1 MRAAHLDLFETHLI
15 GAKTKER
22 LVGQERCPA
31 LGALGIELCG
41 WSEAVAPYRMV
52 RPSLDFGEV
61 LAVLSGRGRV
71 WVDGGWREVS
81 AGDAYVAPR
90 GAEQAFYPVPGR
102 RWRFVWVH
110 YSERPGEARALPGER
125 ARVVAVDVQP
135 LAAAI
140 DALAEEVAGAADAEV
155 LGHLAAWV
163 DLAARRIARGGRPV
177 DARLPALWARVEAE
191 LARPWD
197 AAELAR
203 VAGVG
208 PEQLRRL
215 CQAAHGTSPLDHVAR
230 LRMDRAAALL
240 RGTPLKAEAIAEAVG
255 YGGVFAF
262 SAAFKRRHGLAP
274 THFRREARG

>member
-52 RPSLDFGEV
+52 RPALGFGEV
-61 LAVLSGRGRV
+61 LVGVSGRGRV
-71 WVDGGWREVS
+71 WVDGDWREMG
-81 AGDAYVAPR
+81 AGEAYVAPR
-90 GAEQAFYPVPGR
+90 GAEQAFYPLPGR

-110 YSERPGEARALPGER
+110 YSERPGR
-125 ARVVAVDVQP
+125 ARVVPGERVRVVAADARP
-135 LAAAI
+135 LAAGV
-140 DALAEEVAGAADAEV
+140 DALAAEVAGAADAKV

-163 DLAARRIARGGRPV
+163 DLAARRIARGARPV
-177 DARLPALWARVEAE
+177 EERLSAVWAAVEAE
-191 LARPWD
+191 LGRHWD
-197 AAELAR
+197 ARALAR

-215 CQAAHGTSPLDHVAR
+215 CQAAHGTSPLDHLAR

-240 RGTPLKAEAIAEAVG
+240 RGTPLKVEAIADAVG

-262 SAAFKRRHGLAP
+262 SAAFKRRHGVAP